1 MGGCSSTAFA
11 AGGADAMPM
20 RRAVEACVGADGDR
34 AQLRAYI
41 LSRAPTAL
49 DGLRRLRGPDLA
61 SSVAALADGFKRWQ
75 PEPRAAPAPR
85 AAGAA
90 HVRIDETALRGISL
104 PQLRAYVADAAKRC
118 KKEAWKSRSGE
129 PLTPEALTLYDL
141 ATHAI
146 GPLAAA
152 TGLSVVETLAD
163 GPQPPAW
170 FVSHWWGEDLL
181 SFIKCLEQHCKD
193 RKLDEATT
201 YYWVCAYALRQSAL
215 DDELDGGVG
224 VSPFMR
230 AIQLCDGTISVLDG
244 KAIAISRAWC
254 ALELYETTL
263 GRGAAYLHD
272 IYTAHE
278 FDNRQGEH
286 FSAVGL
292 VDGLGAADN
301 GSMYNKSYRERYFP
315 LGTLG
320 GAKAFALRGAE
331 ASREEDLAAIR
342 RQVGVNEQR
351 LDRTVRARF
360 GLQQLPALMRT
371 DAQGTAE
378 QLRALLDD
386 LRGSQLRKLRVT
398 FEVQVELSAAAMAQL
413 GASLPASLEE
423 LVLYHGGGGPA
434 IAQPLCKLI
443 KDGRLPRLR
452 TLHLNHLK
460 LGDEA
465 GIALAKV
472 IKGNPTL
479 TDVNLK

>member
-1 MGGCSSTAFA
+1 MRC
-11 AGGADAMPM
+11 DA
-20 RRAVEACVGADGDR
+20 R
-34 AQLRAYI
+34 
-41 LSRAPTAL
+41 SRAGSEHARDDRPAAQQDDQL
-49 DGLRRLRGPDLA
+49 ELIEWPRGAPLCV
-61 SSVAALADGFKRWQ
+61 SFVAR
-75 PEPRAAPAPR
+75 
-85 AAGAA
+85 
-90 HVRIDETALRGISL
+90 
-104 PQLRAYVADAAKRC
+104 
-118 KKEAWKSRSGE
+118 
-129 PLTPEALTLYDL
+129 
-141 ATHAI
+141 
-146 GPLAAA
+146 
-152 TGLSVVETLAD
+152 
-163 GPQPPAW
+163 
-170 FVSHWWGEDLL
+170 
-181 SFIKCLEQHCKD
+181 
-193 RKLDEATT
+193 
-201 YYWVCAYALRQSAL
+201 
-215 DDELDGGVG
+215 
-224 VSPFMR
+224 
-230 AIQLCDGTISVLDG
+230 
-244 KAIAISRAWC
+244 RAWC

-452 TLHLNHLK
+452 TLHLKYECEGAAPALALRTPAASTSPPAGPLGRPSPCDLTAQRASPLPLPKKPLPCPSHLK